1 MWLICIF
8 SVVVIFCQ
16 KFIEKQFQPCFL
28 LKPISSIK
36 KAFLSRKQ
44 KRESWHMSRTL
55 FLWCLASVNQ
65 HLFTST
71 ISNCLRTNKYYIVA
85 GLSYQIFLNFEKFAY
100 KRKKLRFNRLTHSW
114 CRNDPW
120 SCLRMYRCKVNV
132 IWPGKYF
139 LQRKMIIVCSPQ

>member
-1 MWLICIF
+1 VTNLYF
-8 SVVVIFCQ
+8 FGGGY
-16 KFIEKQFQPCFL
+16 FL
-28 LKPISSIK
+28 SEIHWKAISTLFPTQANFVNK
-36 KAFLSRKQ
+36 KAFLWRKQ